1 MRKARLFNICKG
13 EPLAML
19 QFRNDYCMGAHPE
32 VLAAL
37 SATNLEGNV
46 GYGADDYCARCADLI
61 RELCQAPGAD
71 VQFLIGGTQANFTAI
86 AAFLRPW
93 EGVICA
99 QSGHING
106 HEGGAVEATGHK
118 LFQVPTGPEGKV
130 TPEAIEPVVKMCT
143 DPHVAKAAMVYI
155 SDATETGGV
164 YTLAELEALSACC
177 RANGLLLFL
186 DGARLSSALTA
197 VDNDVTLP
205 DLARLCDAFYIGGTK
220 NGALMGEALVIVKPE
235 LQTDFFRVKKQR
247 GAVLAKGWLLG
258 VQFQALLEKDLYWDM
273 ARHANTMAQRLQAG
287 LMAKGYAMANVTT
300 TNQIFPIVPR
310 ALLATLDRVCT
321 YELWSENGG
330 GEVAVR
336 FVTCFTTTEADVDTL
351 LAALPGKQ

>member
-1 MRKARLFNICKG
+1 
-13 EPLAML
+13 
-19 QFRNDYCMGAHPE
+19 MGAHPQ

-37 SATNLEGNV
+37 TATNLEGNI
-46 GYGADDYCARCADLI
+46 GYGADDYCIKCADLI
-61 RELCQAPGAD
+61 RKLCDDPQAD

-99 QSGHING
+99 GTGHING

-118 LFQVPTGPEGKV
+118 LFQVEVGPDGKV
-130 TPEAIEPVVKMCT
+130 KPEMLEPVVKACA
-143 DPHVAKAAMVYI
+143 DPHMAKAALVYI

-164 YTLAELEALSACC
+164 YTLAELEALSTYCKTHD
-177 RANGLLLFL
+177 LLLFL
-186 DGARLSSALTA
+186 DGARLGSALTA
-197 VDNDVTLP
+197 RDNDVTLP

-235 LQTDFFRVKKQR
+235 LQTEFFRVKKQR

-273 ARHANTMAQRLQAG
+273 ARHANDLAGALQSG
-287 LMAKGYAMANVTT
+287 LEAKGYPMLNVTT
-300 TNQIFPIVPR
+300 TNQVFPIVPR
-310 ALLATLDRVCT
+310 GLLETLDRVCT
-321 YELWSENGG
+321 YEVWSELDGDR
-330 GEVAVR
+330 VAVR
-336 FVTCFTTTEADVDTL
+336 FVTCFATTQEEVDGL
-351 LAALPGKQ
+351 LAVLPDNR